1 MPPFCA
7 YGSHEGGLP
16 VPRTRLQHVP
26 VWMFIALLS
35 GTLGACSSA
44 PPAPVSAPV
53 RVFPTPPDSPR
64 IQFFARYSASTDL
77 EEADDP
83 GFFDRLV
90 GEEEGPDEVDI
101 LQKPYGVAMHDGVI
115 YVCDSRRTSVILLD
129 LRNRSWEPWTPTD
142 MGTLRTPINC
152 TVDAADGRLFVVDT
166 DRGEVVVF
174 DSQRRFVGAFA
185 RQENSRPTDVFVD
198 DSLAWVTDLNRQSVT
213 AYDRNSF
220 QPLRSFPTPEQAD
233 SATRL
238 FGPMGVWATGDEIY
252 VSDFGAMR
260 VQVYTRDGTHL
271 RSVGRFGRSPGSFVR
286 PKGIAV
292 DREGILYAV
301 DAAFDNV
308 QMFDPEGRL
317 LMAFGGPYARPGD
330 MNLPAQVTVDYANVA
345 LFEDQVREGYE
356 LAYLVI
362 VTNQL
367 GPDFVN
373 VYGRIVPRGGAP

>member
-1 MPPFCA
+1 VAFA
-7 YGSHEGGLP
+7 VLTG
-16 VPRTRLQHVP
+16 
-26 VWMFIALLS
+26 
-35 GTLGACSSA
+35 CSSA
-44 PPAPVSAPV
+44 PPPAAPAPV

-64 IQFFARYSASTDL
+64 IQFFARFSASTDV
-77 EEADDP
+77 EESASP

-90 GEEEGPDEVDI
+90 GEESAPDDADV
-101 LQKPYGVAMHDGVI
+101 LQKPYGVAVLDGVI
-115 YVCDSRRTSVILLD
+115 YVCDSRRLAIVLLD
-129 LRNRSWEPWTPTD
+129 LRSRSWEPWTPTD
-142 MGTLRTPINC
+142 AGTLRKPINC
-152 TVDAADGRLFVVDT
+152 TVDPTDGRLFVVDT

-174 DSQRRFVGAFA
+174 GRERRFVGAFA
-185 RQENSRPTDVFVD
+185 RQADSRPTDVFVD
-198 DSLAWVTDLNRQSVT
+198 DSLAWVTDLNRQDVT
-213 AYDRNSF
+213 AYDRMSF
-220 QPLRSFPTPEQAD
+220 QQVRSFPAPERAD
-233 SATRL
+233 SASRL
-238 FGPMGVWATGDEIY
+238 FGPMGVWATEDEIY

-260 VQVYTRDGTHL
+260 VQVYARDGEHL
-271 RSVGRFGRSPGSFVR
+271 RTVGQFGRSPGSFVR

-330 MNLPAQVTVDYANVA
+330 MNLPAQVTLDYANVD
-345 LFEDQVREGYE
+345 LFEDRVREGYD

-373 VYGRIVPRGGAP
+373 VYGRIVPREAMP